1 MLGKGT
7 AAVCTD
13 PGCGPETAWVEEGVS
28 WFRPDGWGWYG
39 SGVLGVRWG
48 LNHVPVGVYCMCV
61 G

>member
-13 PGCGPETAWVEEGVS
+13 PGCGPETTWVEEGVS

-48 LNHVPVGVYCMCV
+48 LN
-61 G
+61 